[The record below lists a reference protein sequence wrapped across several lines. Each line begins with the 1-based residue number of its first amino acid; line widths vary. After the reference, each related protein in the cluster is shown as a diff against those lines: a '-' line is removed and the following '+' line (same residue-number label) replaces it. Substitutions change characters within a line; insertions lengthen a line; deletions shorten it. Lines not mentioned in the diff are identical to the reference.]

1 MVRLA
6 VLSIFKWK
14 LILSDLDKE
23 QKVKQLSRVVCI
35 CKGIALSKIIEA
47 LKNSDTVAEVN
58 KKTGCGSGG
67 CKGERCGP
75 RISAL
80 LNKLHGSK

>member
-1 MVRLA
+1 MV
-6 VLSIFKWK
+6 VK
-14 LILSDLDKE
+14 LNDLDKE
-23 QKVKQLSRVVCI
+23 KKVKQLSRVVCI
-35 CKGIALSKIIEA
+35 CKGIALSRIIDA
-47 LKNSDTVAEVN
+47 LKTSETVSEVN

-67 CKGERCGP
+67 CRGERCGP